1 MQWIWYDPL
10 HVKVVSGYVKDALER
25 KLKCKLCDKAF
36 AHLRSLQRHK
46 RTHTG
51 EKLYKYNKGDKAF
64 ASINTLQNPETKLYH
79 RKKPYKCVAKFW
91 HFMVVYTWVELLVC
105 NWSVKAFVYH
115 SNLWEPE
122 RTHTCGNLTIKDLAI
137 HLHSI
142 TQDYLLWRKKDLTN
156 VNNLFKHYDISLLPL
171 SANSC
176 DKSSVD
182 LSKLTLLDFMLQLH
196 EITHLCVKLYGCVTV
211 PFLLLW

>member
-1 MQWIWYDPL
+1 M

-91 HFMVVYTWVELLVC
+91 HFMVVYT
-105 NWSVKAFVYH
+105 
-115 SNLWEPE
+115 
-122 RTHTCGNLTIKDLAI
+122 
-137 HLHSI
+137 
-142 TQDYLLWRKKDLTN
+142 
-156 VNNLFKHYDISLLPL
+156 
-171 SANSC
+171 
-176 DKSSVD
+176 
-182 LSKLTLLDFMLQLH
+182 
-196 EITHLCVKLYGCVTV
+196 
-211 PFLLLW
+211 